1 MKKLEDIVN
10 LFGDM
15 DLKSIKS
22 KNAKTGST
30 AFADRSSGDRT
41 TLNGDPGFCPDKNF
55 RQY

>member
-1 MKKLEDIVN
+1 VKKLEDIVN